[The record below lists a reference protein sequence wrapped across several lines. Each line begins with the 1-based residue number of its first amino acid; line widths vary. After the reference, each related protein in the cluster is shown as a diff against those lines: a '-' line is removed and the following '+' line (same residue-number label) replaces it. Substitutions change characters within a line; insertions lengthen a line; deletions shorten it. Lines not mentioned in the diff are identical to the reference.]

1 MASKKNIAKL
11 ASLYT
16 GLVFGIFWIPLRAL
30 GDAGFSGAWSPL
42 MLNAFPLIIVCPL
55 LIYRWR
61 TFVPGRLRFHI
72 GGLLAGLAF
81 VLYANSLM
89 YTEVIR
95 SILLFYLLP
104 IWGFL
109 LTRLVVG
116 EVITPVRWLSMALG
130 LGGLLIIFGVDV
142 GLPVPRNIGDWMGLG
157 SGLVWAVASLMMLTD
172 NEDAINYGLAFFLW
186 GTLGAALMAY
196 IASIHGL
203 APTPNWSMVA
213 PILPWLIPL
222 AILVVIPAGF
232 AAVYGPTQLNPGVV
246 GLLFM
251 TEISVA
257 TVTAAL
263 LADEPFGIRELLGII
278 LISLA
283 GLAEPLFDLIHS
295 RNKEIKNDLHRIH

>member
-1 MASKKNIAKL
+1 MASKENLAKL
-11 ASLYT
+11 ASIYA
-16 GLVFGIFWIPLRAL
+16 GLVFGIYWIPLRAL

-42 MLNAFPLIIVCPL
+42 MLNAFPLTFVCPV
-55 LIYRWR
+55 LIYRWKA
-61 TFVPGRLRFHI
+61 FVPGRLRFHI

-81 VLYANSLM
+81 VLYANSFM

-95 SILLFYLLP
+95 SILLFYLMP

-109 LTRLVVG
+109 LARFVAG

-142 GLPVPRNIGDWMGLG
+142 GLPLPRNIGDWMALG

-232 AAVYGPTQLNPGVV
+232 AAVYGPTQLNPGVA

-257 TVTAAL
+257 AVTAAL
-263 LADEPFGIRELLGII
+263 FADEPFGIRELLGII

-283 GLAEPLFDLIHS
+283 GLAEPLFNLIHS
-295 RNKEIKNDLHRIH
+295 RNRKIKNDLHRIH

>member
-1 MASKKNIAKL
+1 MASKENIAKL
-11 ASLYT
+11 ASIYA
-16 GLVFGIFWIPLRAL
+16 GLVFGIYWIPLRAL

-42 MLNAFPLIIVCPL
+42 MLNAFPLTFVCPV
-55 LIYRWR
+55 LIYRWK

-81 VLYANSLM
+81 VLYANSFM

-95 SILLFYLLP
+95 SILLFYLMP

-109 LTRLVVG
+109 LARFVAG

-142 GLPVPRNIGDWMGLG
+142 GLPLPRNIGDWMALG

-232 AAVYGPTQLNPGVV
+232 AAVYGPTQLNPGVA

-257 TVTAAL
+257 AVTAAL
-263 LADEPFGIRELLGII
+263 FADEPFGIRELLGII

-283 GLAEPLFDLIHS
+283 GLAEPLFNLIHS
-295 RNKEIKNDLHRIH
+295 RNRKIKNDLHRIH

>member
-1 MASKKNIAKL
+1 
-11 ASLYT
+11 
-16 GLVFGIFWIPLRAL
+16 
-30 GDAGFSGAWSPL
+30 
-42 MLNAFPLIIVCPL
+42 MLNAFPLTFVCPL

-61 TFVPGRLRFHI
+61 AFVPGRLRFHI

-81 VLYANSLM
+81 VLYANSFM

-95 SILLFYLLP
+95 SILLFYLMP

-109 LTRLVVG
+109 LARFVAD

-142 GLPVPRNIGDWMGLG
+142 GLPFPRNIGDWMALG

-196 IASIHGL
+196 VASIHGL
-203 APTPNWSMVA
+203 APTPNLSMVA
-213 PILPWLIPL
+213 PVLPWLIPL

-232 AAVYGPTQLNPGVV
+232 AAVYGPTQLNPGVA

-263 LADEPFGIRELLGII
+263 FAGEPFGIRELLGII

-283 GLAEPLFDLIHS
+283 GLAEPLFDFIHS
-295 RNKEIKNDLHRIH
+295 KNKEIKNDLHRIH

>member
-1 MASKKNIAKL
+1 MASKENIAKL
-11 ASLYT
+11 VSIYA

-30 GDAGFSGAWSPL
+30 GEAGFSGAWSPV
-42 MLNAFPLIIVCPL
+42 MLNSFPLTFVCPL

-61 TFVPGRLRFHI
+61 VFVPGRLRFHI
-72 GGLLAGLAF
+72 GGFFAGFSF
-81 VLYANSLM
+81 VLYTNSLM
-89 YTEVIR
+89 YTEVVR
-95 SILLFYLLP
+95 STLLFYLMP

-109 LTRLVVG
+109 LARIVVG
-116 EVITPVRWLSMALG
+116 QIITPVRWLSMALG

-142 GLPVPRNIGDWMGLG
+142 GLPLPRNIGDWMALG

-196 IASIHGL
+196 VASIHGL
-203 APTPNWSMVA
+203 APVPNWSTVVRM
-213 PILPWLIPL
+213 LPWLIPL

-263 LADEPFGIRELLGII
+263 FAGEPFGIRELLGII

-283 GLAEPLFDLIHS
+283 GLAEPLFDFIHS
-295 RNKEIKNDLHRIH
+295 RNRGIKNDLHRIH

>member
-1 MASKKNIAKL
+1 MASKENIAKL
-11 ASLYT
+11 ASIYA
-16 GLVFGIFWIPLRAL
+16 GLVFGIYWIPLRAL
-30 GDAGFSGAWSPL
+30 GDAGFSGAWSPV
-42 MLNAFPLIIVCPL
+42 MLNAFPLTFICPL
-55 LIYRWR
+55 LIYRWK

-81 VLYANSLM
+81 VLYANSFM
-89 YTEVIR
+89 YTEIIR
-95 SILLFYLLP
+95 SILLFYLMP

-109 LTRLVVG
+109 LARFVAD

-142 GLPVPRNIGDWMGLG
+142 GLPLPRNIGDWMALG

-172 NEDAINYGLAFFLW
+172 KEDAINYGLAFFLW

-196 IASIHGL
+196 VASIHGL

-213 PILPWLIPL
+213 PVLPWLIPL
-222 AILVVIPAGF
+222 AILIVIPAGF
-232 AAVYGPTQLNPGVV
+232 AAVYGPTQLNPGVA

-263 LADEPFGIRELLGII
+263 FAGEPFGIRELLGII

-283 GLAEPLFDLIHS
+283 GLAEPLFNLIHS
-295 RNKEIKNDLHRIH
+295 KNREIKK

>member
-1 MASKKNIAKL
+1 MASKENIAKL
-11 ASLYT
+11 ASIYA
-16 GLVFGIFWIPLRAL
+16 GLVFGIYWIPLRAL

-42 MLNAFPLIIVCPL
+42 MLNAFPLTFVCPV
-55 LIYRWR
+55 LIYRWK

-81 VLYANSLM
+81 VLYANSFM

-95 SILLFYLLP
+95 SILLFYLMP

-109 LTRLVVG
+109 LARFVAG
-116 EVITPVRWLSMALG
+116 EVITPVRWLSMGLG

-142 GLPVPRNIGDWMGLG
+142 GLPLPRNIGDWMAMG
-157 SGLVWAVASLMMLTD
+157 SGLVWAIASLMMLTD

-213 PILPWLIPL
+213 PVLPWLIPL

-232 AAVYGPTQLNPGVV
+232 AAVYGPTQLNPGVA

-263 LADEPFGIRELLGII
+263 FADEPFGIRELLGII

-283 GLAEPLFDLIHS
+283 GLAEPLFNLSHS
-295 RNKEIKNDLHRIH
+295 RNREIKNDLHRIH

>member
-1 MASKKNIAKL
+1 MASKENIAKL
-11 ASLYT
+11 ASIYA
-16 GLVFGIFWIPLRAL
+16 GLVFGIYWIPLRAL
-30 GDAGFSGAWSPL
+30 GDAGFSGVWSPV
-42 MLNAFPLIIVCPL
+42 MLNAFPLTFVCPL

-61 TFVPGRLRFHI
+61 AFVPGRLRFHI

-81 VLYANSLM
+81 VLYANSFM

-95 SILLFYLLP
+95 SILLFYLMP

-109 LTRLVVG
+109 LARFVAN

-142 GLPVPRNIGDWMGLG
+142 GLPFPRNIGDWMALG

-196 IASIHGL
+196 VASIHGL
-203 APTPNWSMVA
+203 ATTPNLSMVA
-213 PILPWLIPL
+213 PVLPWLIPL

-232 AAVYGPTQLNPGVV
+232 AAVYGPTQLNPGVA

-263 LADEPFGIRELLGII
+263 FAGEPFGIRELLGII

-283 GLAEPLFDLIHS
+283 GLAEPLFDFIHS
-295 RNKEIKNDLHRIH
+295 KNREIKNDLHRIH

>member
-42 MLNAFPLIIVCPL
+42 VLNAFPLTFVCPL

-213 PILPWLIPL
+213 PMLPWLIPL

-283 GLAEPLFDLIHS
+283 GLAEPLFDLFHS
-295 RNKEIKNDLHRIH
+295 RKKEIKNDLHRIH

>member
-1 MASKKNIAKL
+1 MASKENIAKL
-11 ASLYT
+11 ASIYA
-16 GLVFGIFWIPLRAL
+16 GLVFGIYWIPLRAL
-30 GDAGFSGAWSPL
+30 GNAGFSGAWSPL
-42 MLNAFPLIIVCPL
+42 MLNAFPLTFVCPL

-72 GGLLAGLAF
+72 GGILAGLAF

-95 SILLFYLLP
+95 SILLFYLMP

-109 LTRLVVG
+109 LARLVAG
-116 EVITPVRWLSMALG
+116 EVITPVRWLSMALS

-142 GLPVPRNIGDWMGLG
+142 GLPLPRNIGDWMALG

-196 IASIHGL
+196 VASIHGL
-203 APTPNWSMVA
+203 APTPNWSMVT
-213 PILPWLIPL
+213 PMLPWLIPL
-222 AILVVIPAGF
+222 AILVFIPAGF
-232 AAVYGPTQLNPGVV
+232 ATVYGPTQLNPGVA

-263 LADEPFGIRELLGII
+263 FAGEPFGIRELLGII

-295 RNKEIKNDLHRIH
+295 RNRERKKDLHRIH

>member
-1 MASKKNIAKL
+1 MTSKENLAKL
-11 ASLYT
+11 ASIYA
-16 GLVFGIFWIPLRAL
+16 GLVFGIYWIPLRAL
-30 GDAGFSGAWSPL
+30 GDAGFSGAWSPV
-42 MLNAFPLIIVCPL
+42 MLNAFPLAFVCPL
-55 LIYRWR
+55 LVYRWR
-61 TFVPGRLRFHI
+61 AFVRGRLRFHI
-72 GGLLAGLAF
+72 GGLFAGLAF

-95 SILLFYLLP
+95 SILLFYLMP

-109 LTRLVVG
+109 LARFVAG
-116 EVITPVRWLSMALG
+116 EVITPVRWLCMALG

-142 GLPVPRNIGDWMGLG
+142 GLPLPRNIGDWMALG
-157 SGLVWAVASLMMLTD
+157 SGLVWAIASLMMLTD

-186 GTLGAALMAY
+186 GTLGAGVMACF
-196 IASIHGL
+196 ASIQGL
-203 APTPNWSMVA
+203 ALTPDWSMVA
-213 PILPWLIPL
+213 LMLPWLIPL

-232 AAVYGPTQLNPGVV
+232 ATVYGPTQLNPGVA

-263 LADEPFGIRELLGII
+263 FAGEPFGIRELLGII

-295 RNKEIKNDLHRIH
+295 RNREIKNDIHRIH